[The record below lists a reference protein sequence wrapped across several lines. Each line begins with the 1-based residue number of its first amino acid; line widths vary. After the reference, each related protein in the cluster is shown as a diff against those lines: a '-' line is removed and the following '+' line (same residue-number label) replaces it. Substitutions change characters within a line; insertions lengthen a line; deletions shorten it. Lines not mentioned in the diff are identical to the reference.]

1 MMPDLLVYLLK
12 VNGALLLFV
21 AVYYALLRR
30 LTFHTLNRW
39 YLLGAILFSA
49 LYPLVD
55 VAALWP
61 RPVDLSSEL
70 IVWQSSWQS
79 PAATAAN
86 SPDYYSWVLIVYWAG
101 VVALGARLLVQGL
114 SLGRL
119 HRASTPTESL
129 LFRQIS
135 EAVTPF
141 SFWRTIY
148 VNPQQHQAAEL
159 PAILQHE
166 QVHVQQ
172 WHTIDVLLGQVQRV
186 FCWFNP
192 AAWLLLRAVQE
203 NLEFIADQAVLRAG
217 QVDSKVYQYSLVRLS
232 TLALGP
238 ALVTPFTFH
247 TLKSRIKMMNS
258 QKTSAVH
265 MARYVLVAP
274 LVAALLL
281 GSCSKADQEDA
292 VQPAAKTTQ
301 NTMQNALY
309 FIDGEKSTREAMEQL
324 EQDVK
329 AIAAVSVIKD
339 EQALKLFGEAAAAGA
354 IVVTTKANANSP
366 GVKAFNKLF
375 NTSVRMSDHGPESPA
390 EFFENSKKDA
400 GTTMKLS
407 EFLILIN
414 GKEATEAEFRQLSG
428 SDVKSMSMM
437 TGSGAIE
444 KQYGIRGRNGVIE
457 ITTGA
462 AGTGML
468 NQLYDH
474 NGVMGITKKGC

>member
-21 AVYYALLRR
+21 VVYYALLRQ

-49 LYPLVD
+49 LYSLANL
-55 VAALWP
+55 AALWP
-61 RPVDLSSEL
+61 RPVDLGGDL

-79 PAATAAN
+79 SSA
-86 SPDYYSWVLIVYWAG
+86 SSSSVDYYSWVLALYWAG
-101 VVALGARLLVQGL
+101 VVVLGAQLLVQGL
-114 SLGRL
+114 SLRRL
-119 HRASTPTESL
+119 HRASVPTESL

-148 VNPQQHQAAEL
+148 VNPKQHQPAEL
-159 PAILQHE
+159 PTILLHE

-172 WHTIDVLLGQVQRV
+172 WHTLDVLLGQVQRV

-192 AAWLLLRAVQE
+192 AAWLLLRALQE

-258 QKTSAVH
+258 QKTSVIH

-274 LVAALLL
+274 LAAALLL
-281 GSCSKADQEDA
+281 GSCSKAEQEES
-292 VQPAAKTTQ
+292 VQPAAKGAQ
-301 NTMQNALY
+301 NTIENALY
-309 FIDGEKSTREAMEQL
+309 FVDGEKSTREAVKQL
-324 EQDVK
+324 EQNSN
-329 AIAAVSVIKD
+329 AIATVNV
-339 EQALKLFGEAAAAGA
+339 LKGEGARRQFGEAAAAGA
-354 IVVTTKANANSP
+354 IIITTEANKNSAAVV
-366 GVKAFNKLF
+366 AFNKQF
-375 NTSVRMSDHGPESPA
+375 SPTTNTA
-390 EFFENSKKDA
+390 DA
-400 GTTMKLS
+400 
-407 EFLILIN
+407 LILID
-414 GKEATEAEFRQLSG
+414 GKEASEAALKQLPQS
-428 SDVKSMSMM
+428 SIKEIKVLKD
-437 TGSGAIE
+437 AAAE
-444 KQYGIRGRNGVIE
+444 QQYGARARNGVILV
-457 ITTGA
+457 TTGA

-474 NGVMGITKKGC
+474 NGVRGITNKGC